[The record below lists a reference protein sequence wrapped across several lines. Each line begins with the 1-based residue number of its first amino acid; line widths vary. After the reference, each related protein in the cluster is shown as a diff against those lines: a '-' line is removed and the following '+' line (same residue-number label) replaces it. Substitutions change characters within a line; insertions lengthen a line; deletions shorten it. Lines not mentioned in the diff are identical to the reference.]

1 MPTGYRSARSAGR
14 ALVREPAIREALLN
28 LVDHEQTIHRLT
40 EELEHARLAAR
51 STARYP
57 APRAPVAIAD
67 RDATDAQRPLEAG
80 RQRLA
85 NVED

>member
-14 ALVREPAIREALLN
+14 ALEGEPAIREALLN

-40 EELEHARLAAR
+40 EELEHARLTAR
-51 STARYP
+51 SALWR
-57 APRAPVAIAD
+57 RAGSD
-67 RDATDAQRPLEAG
+67 WR
-80 RQRLA
+80 